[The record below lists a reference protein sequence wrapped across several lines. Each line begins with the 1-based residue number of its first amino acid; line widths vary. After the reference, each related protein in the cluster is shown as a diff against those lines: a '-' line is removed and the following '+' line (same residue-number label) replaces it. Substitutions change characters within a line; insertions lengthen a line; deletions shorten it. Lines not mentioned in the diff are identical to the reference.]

1 MILINGLGFCSSSGS
16 MMQELAAA
24 AGINL
29 PVNNQPDDGLKKQ
42 LRGCG
47 AFITAGVR
55 AAMEA
60 LHDSGLAGESLAKT
74 GIIVTSMVGDQ
85 NTTSEFIDDLIDYG
99 VDQGSPIKFAHSSHN
114 AAASYIAKLFSI
126 YGPAITSINFEA
138 GFVSGLMLAR
148 CWLEQG
154 TCDNVLLLQ
163 IESCSPLSE
172 VLVNYGKNFT
182 ATLSPGTA
190 VFADSKAQCQA
201 ACLLLGNRALNTNT
215 RMQISMSS
223 SSEKC
228 EAAAYTA
235 VMETI
240 LPDSLRVITAVLKS
254 HNGQLVNINGIAY
267 LIEKHG
273 SQES

>member
-1 MILINGLGFCSSSGS
+1 MIQINGLGYCSNSGS
-16 MMQELAAA
+16 MIRELAES
-24 AGINL
+24 AGVDL
-29 PVNNQPDDGLKKQ
+29 PVNDPPEDGLKKQ

-47 AFITAGVR
+47 AFITTGVR

-60 LHDSGLAGESLAKT
+60 LHGSGLAGAGLAET
-74 GIIVTSMVGDQ
+74 GIIVTSRLGDQ

-114 AAASYIAKLFSI
+114 AAASYIAKLFNI
-126 YGPAITSINFEA
+126 CGPAVTAVNFDA
-138 GFVSGLMLAR
+138 SFANGLTLAQ

-172 VLVNYGKNFT
+172 VLANYEKGGT
-182 ATLSPGTA
+182 TLPADTSA
-190 VFADSKAQCQA
+190 FADSKAPCMA
-201 ACLLLGNRALNTNT
+201 ACLLLGNQALN
-215 RMQISMSS
+215 MQISLSRS
-223 SSEKC
+223 AQNRDVPAEP
-228 EAAAYTA
+228 AALATP
-235 VMETI
+235 
-240 LPDSLRVITAVLKS
+240 LPDPVRLISAVLKP

-267 LIEKHG
+267 LIERHG